1 MAHYDCNITTV
12 LHQISRKSPPVTRG
26 AQDKKSSSQKAKKVN
41 NGIQSTNNKQLLQNT
56 LFELRMM
63 NANDR
68 YALLL
73 SLLLLLAISH
83 ASAPPGTLSLVS
95 SANSPKDGQSA
106 NILAQWTESLQFTV
120 EATKNSWR
128 AHSKCNE
135 IRAKQRN
142 FRESLRQE
150 WQDLGADNKDISMRL
165 KTNNG
170 GISYDEFEFLQ
181 RGNEDRTKVLQI
193 GFVALCWPK
202 VFPIALTWF
211 PGLLPSHFDRP
222 TFSAGETKLEALSR
236 ERSHAVLKMILKVE
250 KECRTK
256 KKGLANFIAG
266 KQGRL
271 QLLRLQRLEE
281 TVADIL
287 TLGNLEPG
295 TVLDSIEDEI
305 YLPEKPKGGK
315 APSIPTSLIKCFNFV
330 ISGRSGFFDNLAADF
345 LAQGQVVNQLRKVT
359 EGDEFLVNQGI
370 SLETLSTKSIVD
382 ACNARLIGTLGRSEE
397 ELRHQLTLWLE
408 YATIIPNRRV
418 QTSGEFFNGNV
429 ARSALMVY
437 FALDAVRDERCAS
450 ALPRILYKNRSVLV
464 SE

>member
-1 MAHYDCNITTV
+1 MMSA
-12 LHQISRKSPPVTRG
+12 
-26 AQDKKSSSQKAKKVN
+26 N
-41 NGIQSTNNKQLLQNT
+41 NP
-56 LFELRMM
+56 
-63 NANDR
+63 
-68 YALLL
+68 YVLLL
-73 SLLLLLAISH
+73 SLLLLLVICH
-83 ASAPPGTLSLVS
+83 ASASSGTLSSVT
-95 SANSPKDGQSA
+95 SANGSNDGQSA

-128 AHSKCNE
+128 AHSRCNQ

-142 FRESLRQE
+142 FRDSLRQE
-150 WQDLGADNKDISMRL
+150 WQDLGANEKDISMRL

-170 GISYDEFEFLQ
+170 GISYEEFEFLQ

-202 VFPIALTWF
+202 VFPVVLTWF

-222 TFSAGETKLEALSR
+222 IFSAGETKLEAQSR
-236 ERSHAVLKMILKVE
+236 ERSHAVLNMILKIE
-250 KECRTK
+250 KECRIT
-256 KKGLANFIAG
+256 KKGLAQFFAG

-271 QLLRLQRLEE
+271 QLLRLQRLEG
-281 TVADIL
+281 TITDIL
-287 TLGNLEPG
+287 TMGSLEPG

-315 APSIPTSLIKCFNFV
+315 APSIPTSLVKCFNFV

-359 EGDEFLVNQGI
+359 EGDEFIVNQGI
-370 SLETLSTKSIVD
+370 CLETLSTKSIVD
-382 ACNARLIGTLGRSEE
+382 ACNARLIGTLGRSEDE
-397 ELRHQLTLWLE
+397 MRQQLKLWLE
-408 YATIIPNRRV
+408 YAAIIPNRRV
-418 QTSGEFFNGNV
+418 QTSGEYFNGNV

-437 FALDAVRDERCAS
+437 FALNAVRDERCAS
-450 ALPRILYKNRSVLV
+450 ALPRLLYKNRSGLA